1 MAPRGPFHAAP
12 PSAAPPVPATLPD
25 GFLAALRR
33 RLDALYG
40 DRLVRAV
47 LFGSYARGE
56 ATEDSDVDV
65 LVVLSGA
72 VDSWEE
78 YRRLSEITVDFLG
91 EYDQF
96 VTFVVADEERAGR
109 PWTFMRN
116 VREDGVPLA
125 T

>member
-1 MAPRGPFHAAP
+1 M
-12 PSAAPPVPATLPD
+12 PATLPD
-25 GFLAALRR
+25 RFLPALRQ

-56 ATEDSDVDV
+56 ATEKSDVDV
-65 LVVLSGA
+65 LVVLGGE

-78 YRRLSEITVDFLG
+78 YRRLSSITTDFLG
-91 EYDQF
+91 DYDQF

-109 PWTFMRN
+109 SWTFMQN

-125 T
+125 A